1 MCLITSLL
9 AVFLACL
16 QQRTLGPAAE
26 SSAARAW
33 LSNGVRYT
41 NARAESSLQSSIVA
55 HMILNAP
62 FEIVSMAITL
72 FMVGLGLYLGLG
84 MTAGVNLS
92 TGANDNR
99 GVLISFVIPTFFILV
114 MFGWMMGMKDLEEAS
129 YNLHSNFSGDGN
141 AADLSSEG
149 VSNSLRS
156 GSAFATDAEDPAQ
169 LRRLRG
175 SKSGQF
181 SAGGGSSEGLRQA
194 LRDAAAAQRQCAR
207 ANDEVARQYE
217 RFMDGHFSY

>member
-1 MCLITSLL
+1 
-9 AVFLACL
+9 
-16 QQRTLGPAAE
+16 
-26 SSAARAW
+26 
-33 LSNGVRYT
+33 
-41 NARAESSLQSSIVA
+41 
-55 HMILNAP
+55 MILNAP
-62 FEIVSMAITL
+62 FEITSMAITL

-92 TGANDNR
+92 TGTNDNR
-99 GVLISFVIPTFFILV
+99 GVLIAFVIPTIFVLV

-129 YNLHSNFSGDGN
+129 YNLHSDGN
-141 AADLSSEG
+141 AADLRSEG
-149 VSNSLRS
+149 VSNNLRS
-156 GSAFATDAEDPAQ
+156 GSAFATDVEDPAK
-169 LRRLRG
+169 LRRLRS

-181 SAGGGSSEGLRQA
+181 SAGDGSGEELRQA